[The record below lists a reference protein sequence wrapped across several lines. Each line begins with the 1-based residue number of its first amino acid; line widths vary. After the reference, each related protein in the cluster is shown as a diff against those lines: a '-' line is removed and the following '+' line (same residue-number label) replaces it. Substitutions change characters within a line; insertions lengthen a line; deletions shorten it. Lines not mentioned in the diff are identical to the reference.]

1 MRQCLYALIWLLAIT
16 LASNAYAQSSGESAP
31 GVNPKDNIT
40 KVEVLYKYDHF
51 DLGGSINSLTF
62 KYDKALDQNWA
73 FNVELPFVTFQ
84 GFGVEDAGLGDV
96 QARIRYVTTMGQLSL
111 LGGAEL
117 VLPTASDDVLG
128 RGKWQANPVIGAVYM
143 FSQTTF
149 MFAGYKHFFSVGG
162 DENRP
167 DISESQPRLI
177 LGYTDPKGWW
187 LLGDTK
193 YTKSW
198 ESVDLETLDAE
209 AELGQMIGPATG
221 IWVRAG
227 TSFLDSDREFGI
239 NLGLRNIF

>member
-1 MRQCLYALIWLLAIT
+1 MRQCLYAHIWLLSIT
-16 LASNAYAQSSGESAP
+16 LTSSAYAQSSGESAP

-40 KVEVLYKYDHF
+40 KVEVLHKYDHF

-62 KYDKALDQNWA
+62 KYDKALDKNWG
-73 FNVELPFVTFQ
+73 FNAELPFVTFQ
-84 GFGVEDAGLGDV
+84 GFGVEDAGLGDL
-96 QARIRYVTTMGQLSL
+96 QARVRYVTTMGQLSL

-117 VLPTASDDVLG
+117 VMPTASDDVLG

-149 MFAGYKHFFSVGG
+149 MFAGYKHFFSFAG
-162 DENRP
+162 DENRS

-198 ESVDLETLDAE
+198 ESDDLETLDAE
-209 AELGQMIGPATG
+209 AEFGQMIGPATG
-221 IWVRAG
+221 MWVRAG
-227 TSFLDSDREFGI
+227 TSFLDSDRDFGI

>member
-1 MRQCLYALIWLLAIT
+1 MRQHLCRLIWVLAVS
-16 LASNAYAQSSGESAP
+16 LASSAHAQPSGESAP

-51 DLGGSINSLTF
+51 DLAGSINSLTF
-62 KYDKALDQNWA
+62 KYDQALDQNWG
-73 FNVELPFVTFQ
+73 FNAELPFVTFD
-84 GFGVEDAGLGDV
+84 GFGVEEAGLGDL
-96 QARIRYVTTMGQLSL
+96 QARVRYVTSMGQLSL

-117 VLPTASDDVLG
+117 VMPTASDDVLG
-128 RGKWQANPVIGAVYM
+128 RGRWQANPVIGAVYM

-149 MFAGYKHFFSVGG
+149 MFAGYKHFFSFAG
-162 DENRP
+162 DEDRP

-177 LGYTDPKGWW
+177 LGYTDLKGWW
-187 LLGDTK
+187 LLSDTK

-198 ESVDLETLDAE
+198 ESDDLETLDVE
-209 AELGQMIGPATG
+209 AELGQMIGPTTG
-221 IWVRAG
+221 MWVRAG